1 MEAVSVHGIVPNMFV
16 IQLVTISITCF
27 KWIEVILE
35 ENNFASK
42 PFTVYK

>member
-16 IQLVTISITCF
+16 IQLVTIAINCF
-27 KWIEVILE
+27 KLTAVILE
-35 ENNFASK
+35 KTNFASK